1 VRVET
6 ATLTPL
12 EVENTTPEA
21 LPKRPRPNRQRR
33 YLRYAL
39 LGLAAAAALGAT
51 FITVFYVKYA
61 RLTDQRLKAGPFSST
76 AAIYAAPKIV
86 RVGEPMRVDDLSAI
100 LHRAGADQTAN
111 NPGGWF
117 RTTADSV
124 EFHPPAESGEA
135 AIIRVNLGKIALIES
150 VSGHRPLKQ
159 YVLPPQLITGLS
171 EKNREKRRLIK
182 FRDIPPDLVHAIVSA
197 EDKRFFQHPGFDAM
211 RILKAAWV
219 DFRNRRKDQGASTL
233 TMQLARNFW
242 LDADKSWRRKF
253 AEVLIALRLE
263 ERLTK
268 EQIFEDYCNQ
278 VYLGRL
284 GTYSING
291 FGAASEAFFGKDIRL
306 LTLPETA
313 TLAGLMQRPS
323 YFSPLRNP
331 DRAVERR
338 NLVLGLMRQNEYISE
353 AQYASAIDT
362 PLVVQPDGS
371 DSTDAPYF
379 VDLLNDELGEI
390 QETHGSRSSVY
401 TTLDLD
407 LQRAAAEAVQTGME
421 KVDALLRRSR
431 RSKSGTMPQ
440 AQVALIAIDP
450 HTGDVKAMVGG
461 RDYLASQLNRA
472 LAMRQPGSVFKPFV
486 YAAALNTA
494 IEGGPGI
501 FTPATTIEDQPT
513 TFLFDDRQY
522 TPGNFHNA
530 YYGQVTF
537 RRALAHS
544 MNNAAIKV
552 AEMVGYDA
560 VVRIARRAGL
570 NDAIRPTPSV
580 ALGAYETTPLEMAGA
595 YTVFANQ
602 GVYVKPRLIST
613 VSSRDGV
620 EIYRH
625 QPETRVALD
634 PRVAYLMVNLLE
646 DVMSSGTAAGVRGR
660 GFKAP
665 AAGKTGTSRDGWFAG
680 FTSNLLC
687 IVWVGFDDNR
697 ELGLEGARSALPIWT
712 EFMKRAVNFYPDV
725 TPFSRPSGVIG
736 VEICPESGL
745 RAGAFCDS
753 RAEVFI
759 AGTEPETVCT
769 MHADMMQQTSGG
781 IAPGQTIVLPQYS
794 APALSQ

>member
-1 VRVET
+1 
-6 ATLTPL
+6 
-12 EVENTTPEA
+12 
-21 LPKRPRPNRQRR
+21 
-33 YLRYAL
+33 
-39 LGLAAAAALGAT
+39 
-51 FITVFYVKYA
+51 
-61 RLTDQRLKAGPFSST
+61 
-76 AAIYAAPKIV
+76 
-86 RVGEPMRVDDLSAI
+86 
-100 LHRAGADQTAN
+100 
-111 NPGGWF
+111 
-117 RTTADSV
+117 
-124 EFHPPAESGEA
+124 
-135 AIIRVNLGKIALIES
+135 
-150 VSGHRPLKQ
+150 
-159 YVLPPQLITGLS
+159 
-171 EKNREKRRLIK
+171 
-182 FRDIPPDLVHAIVSA
+182 
-197 EDKRFFQHPGFDAM
+197 
-211 RILKAAWV
+211 
-219 DFRNRRKDQGASTL
+219 
-233 TMQLARNFW
+233 
-242 LDADKSWRRKF
+242 
-253 AEVLIALRLE
+253 
-263 ERLTK
+263 
-268 EQIFEDYCNQ
+268 
-278 VYLGRL
+278 
-284 GTYSING
+284 
-291 FGAASEAFFGKDIRL
+291 
-306 LTLPETA
+306 
-313 TLAGLMQRPS
+313 
-323 YFSPLRNP
+323 
-331 DRAVERR
+331 
-338 NLVLGLMRQNEYISE
+338 
-353 AQYASAIDT
+353 
-362 PLVVQPDGS
+362 
-371 DSTDAPYF
+371 
-379 VDLLNDELGEI
+379 
-390 QETHGSRSSVY
+390 
-401 TTLDLD
+401 
-407 LQRAAAEAVQTGME
+407 
-421 KVDALLRRSR
+421 
-431 RSKSGTMPQ
+431 
-440 AQVALIAIDP
+440 
-450 HTGDVKAMVGG
+450 
-461 RDYLASQLNRA
+461 
-472 LAMRQPGSVFKPFV
+472 
-486 YAAALNTA
+486 
-494 IEGGPGI
+494 
-501 FTPATTIEDQPT
+501 
-513 TFLFDDRQY
+513 
-522 TPGNFHNA
+522 
-530 YYGQVTF
+530 
-537 RRALAHS
+537 

-712 EFMKRAVNFYPDV
+712 EFMKRGVNFYPDV

>member
-1 VRVET
+1 VET

-100 LHRAGADQTAN
+100 LHRAGADQNAN

-135 AIIRVNLGKIALIES
+135 AIIRVNLGKIAQIES

-171 EKNREKRRLIK
+171 EKNREKRRLVK

-338 NLVLGLMRQNEYISE
+338 NLVLGLMRQNEYVSE
-353 AQYASAIDT
+353 AQYASAIDI

-390 QETHGSRSSVY
+390 QETHGSQSSVY

-431 RSKSGTMPQ
+431 RSKSGTMQ

-494 IEGGPGI
+494 IEGGRGI

-513 TFLFDDRQY
+513 TFLFDHRQY

-646 DVMSSGTAAGVRGR
+646 DVMRSGTAAGVRGR

-697 ELGLEGARSALPIWT
+697 ELGLEGAKSALPIWT
-712 EFMKRAVNFYPDV
+712 EFMKRAVNYYPGV

-753 RAEVFI
+753 RTEVFI
-759 AGTEPETVCT
+759 AGTEPETDCIL
-769 MHADMMQQTSGG
+769 HADVMQQTSEGT
-781 IAPGQTIVLPQYS
+781 APGQTIALPQYS
-794 APALSQ
+794 PPALSQ